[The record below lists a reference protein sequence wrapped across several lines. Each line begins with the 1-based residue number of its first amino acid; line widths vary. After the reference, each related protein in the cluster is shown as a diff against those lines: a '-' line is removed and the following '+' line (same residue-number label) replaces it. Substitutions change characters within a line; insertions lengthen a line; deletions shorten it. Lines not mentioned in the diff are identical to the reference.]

1 MQSQFTLMTDSC
13 CDLPL
18 SFLKERGIE
27 FVSMIVTVDG
37 KEYTDDL
44 GETFDTK
51 WYVEEVKK
59 GKEAST
65 SQVNVGTYYNAFEK
79 FAKNK
84 VPLLYLAFSSGLS
97 GSFNNALTARDMLI
111 EAYGDSN
118 LMIVD
123 TKAACLGQGLIV
135 HLASNMQQDG
145 KTMEEIAAW
154 VEDHNSELHSWVTV
168 DDLTQLKRGGRI
180 SKTAAVFGGMLNIKP
195 IIVMDREGKLVA
207 LDKVRGRKR
216 SIDRIVDETQNGIID
231 PENQVLYIAYAGD
244 IEAAEKAKKLI
255 EEKLNVQ
262 QIEILPM
269 GPTIS
274 THTGYGGL
282 AIFSFGNVR
291 D

>member
-18 SFLKERGIE
+18 AFLKERDIAL
-27 FVSMIVTVDG
+27 VSMIVTVDG

-44 GETFDTK
+44 GETFDTN

-65 SQVNVGTYYNAFEK
+65 SQVNVGTYYSAFEQYIIQK
-79 FAKNK
+79 R
-84 VPLLYLAFSSGLS
+84 PLLYLAFSSGLS
-97 GSFNNALTARDMLI
+97 GSYNNALAAKAMLN
-111 EAYGDSN
+111 EEYGDID
-118 LMIVD
+118 LTIVD

-135 HLASNMQQDG
+135 HLASDMQLEG
-145 KTMEEIAAW
+145 KALDEIARW
-154 VEDHNSELHSWVTV
+154 VEEHRSELHSWVTV

-195 IIVMDREGKLVA
+195 IIVMNREGKLIA
-207 LDKVRGRKR
+207 LDKVRGRNR
-216 SIDRIVDETQNGIID
+216 SIDKIVSETQNGIVN
-231 PENQVLYIAYAGD
+231 PANQVIYIAYAGD
-244 IEAAEKAKKLI
+244 EQVAEKAKMLI
-255 EEKLNVQ
+255 ETKINVRHVQ
-262 QIEILPM
+262 ILPM